1 MNKHKYTYK
10 DNTFCTLFNDKERI
24 IELYNAL
31 TGSNYDKD
39 TPVEIVTLENTFFGD
54 RSNDLSFIID
64 DRWII
69 LTEQQSTLCPNL
81 PLRSL
86 VYIGREY
93 EKLVFSR
100 DIYSK
105 KLVKIPTPEFY
116 VFYNGTEEA
125 PVEQEM
131 RLSDAFMTNGAGCGT
146 ISLEVVVK
154 FINVN
159 YEKGAEL
166 LAKCKTMQGYSV
178 LIYKIREKQKAH
190 GNLAAAIEESIR
202 ECESEGILA
211 DFLKEHGGD
220 VMSFLFEKM
229 TREECEAVREADG
242 FASGYEHGEAAGY
255 EAGKLEVAANLNKAG
270 IDIEIIA
277 ANTGLT
283 KDEIEKL

>member
-1 MNKHKYTYK
+1 M
-10 DNTFCTLFNDKERI
+10 
-24 IELYNAL
+24 
-31 TGSNYDKD
+31 D

-54 RSNDLSFIID
+54 RTNDLSFIID
-64 DRWII
+64 HKWIV

-86 VYIGREY
+86 VYIAREY

-105 KLVKIPTPEFY
+105 KLVKIPRPEFY
-116 VFYNGTEEA
+116 VFYNGAEDA

-131 RLSDAFMTNGAGCGT
+131 RLSDAFMTDEAECGT

-166 LAKCKTMQGYSV
+166 LTKCKTMQGYSV
-178 LIYKIREKQKAH
+178 LIYKIREKHRAH
-190 GNLAAAIEESIR
+190 GDLAAAIEESIM

-211 DFLKEHGGD
+211 DFLKEHGGE

-229 TREECEAVREADG
+229 SREECEAVREADG
-242 FASGYEHGEAAGY
+242 FAAGYEQGEAA
-255 EAGKLEVAANLNKAG
+255 EKRVIAANFKKAG
-270 IDIEIIA
+270 IDIDVIA

-283 KDEIEKL
+283 AEEIEKL

>member
-1 MNKHKYTYK
+1 M
-10 DNTFCTLFNDKERI
+10 
-24 IELYNAL
+24 
-31 TGSNYDKD
+31 
-39 TPVEIVTLENTFFGD
+39 
-54 RSNDLSFIID
+54 
-64 DRWII
+64 
-69 LTEQQSTLCPNL
+69 
-81 PLRSL
+81 
-86 VYIGREY
+86 
-93 EKLVFSR
+93 
-100 DIYSK
+100 
-105 KLVKIPTPEFY
+105 
-116 VFYNGTEEA
+116 FYNGAEEA

-131 RLSDAFMTNGAGCGT
+131 RLSDAFMTKAAECGT

-166 LAKCKTMQGYSV
+166 LTKCKTMQGYSV

-229 TREECEAVREADG
+229 SREECEAVREADG
-242 FASGYEHGEAAGY
+242 YDRGFECGKREGEAVGFERGERQKAS
-255 EAGKLEVAANLNKAG
+255 AIAMNLKKAG
-270 IDIEIIA
+270 LDIDIIA

-283 KDEIEKL
+283 KEEIEKL